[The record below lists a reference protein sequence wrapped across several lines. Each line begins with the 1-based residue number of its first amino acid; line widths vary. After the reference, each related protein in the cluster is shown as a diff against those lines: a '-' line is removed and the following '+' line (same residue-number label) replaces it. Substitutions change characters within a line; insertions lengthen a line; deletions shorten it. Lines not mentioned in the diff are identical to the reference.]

1 MQFYII
7 ARNLSHLEISIQI
20 AKSKLAIR
28 VHNYDFDHYMSNYFS
43 CAAPSRPPK
52 NIRGYATGSTS
63 AQLFW
68 AAPEEQYRNGIITE
82 YHVGIT
88 EVATSRAFGSY
99 IVTNT
104 QIGVASLHPYYEYN
118 FTVAAY
124 TNGKGPASNGLVI
137 RTYQDGKS
145 MGA

>member
-1 MQFYII
+1 M
-7 ARNLSHLEISIQI
+7 
-20 AKSKLAIR
+20 
-28 VHNYDFDHYMSNYFS
+28 
-43 CAAPSRPPK
+43 
-52 NIRGYATGSTS
+52 S

-82 YHVGIT
+82 YHVDIT
-88 EVATSRAFGSY
+88 EIATNRAFGSY

-104 QIGVASLHPYYEYN
+104 QIGVASLHPHYEYN

-145 MGA
+145 MDAFSDAYI

>member
-1 MQFYII
+1 M
-7 ARNLSHLEISIQI
+7 
-20 AKSKLAIR
+20 
-28 VHNYDFDHYMSNYFS
+28 
-43 CAAPSRPPK
+43 
-52 NIRGYATGSTS
+52 S

-82 YHVGIT
+82 YHVDIT
-88 EVATSRAFGSY
+88 EVATNRAFGSY

-137 RTYQDGKS
+137 RTYQDSKS
-145 MGA
+145 MGAFQIHTFSLYNNIYVLEIAASTLMAI